1 MRSSGVNA
9 AIIELEQDVKRL
21 QHIIGILRGM
31 KASHASQAGS
41 SEFKV
46 NRLSAAGRRRIS
58 LAAKKRWAA
67 VRAAKKN
74 S

>member
-31 KASHASQAGS
+31 KASNASHVGS
-41 SEFKV
+41 GEFKV